1 MTKRLVLLC
10 FALSTFGQTIRIQ
23 STSTAIGQKGTATI
37 EIESPSNKMPLAM
50 QWDIGLPDGAI
61 RMEAS
66 DIVAGAAAIRAS
78 KSVTCVSVSVPDGNS
93 GLVYRCILA
102 GGRTPIANGAVAVLS
117 FTALANAQPGRY
129 VLRVTRIEAVGRD
142 VKGARLKD
150 ASSEI
155 LISK

>member
-1 MTKRLVLLC
+1 MRYDRDRQVWEYFVYGLFYKKRRRHYPIGFLQR
-10 FALSTFGQTIRIQ
+10 AQAFGLANAGLIV
-23 STSTAIGQKGTATI
+23 GQGV
-37 EIESPSNKMPLAM
+37 MF
-50 QWDIGLPDGAI
+50 
-61 RMEAS
+61 
-66 DIVAGAAAIRAS
+66 IVAGAAAIRAS